1 MFQLIRSRTVVVL
14 AVSGASLGVG
24 IGVQGLGVAAT
35 SNCRTV
41 YAEGTDTSDP
51 PSSVVAHVCDRIVVD
66 FVFGTQGQI
75 VPVWNVSQKP
85 AKKVVKFVSKGYGP
99 VDDSTDEATYRF
111 HFQAVGKGRTS
122 VKFRETTP
130 SPGYGTLDSATV
142 KITVLP
148 RRTGGTG
155 PTGPT
160 GPSGPTSTAG

>member
-24 IGVQGLGVAAT
+24 IGVQGLAAGAT

-75 VPVWNVSQKP
+75 VPVWNVSRRP

-99 VDDSTDEATYRF
+99 FDDSTDEATYRF
-111 HFQAVGKGRTS
+111 HFRSVGKGRTS

-130 SPGYGTLDSATV
+130 SPGYGTLDSWTV

-160 GPSGPTSTAG
+160 GPSGPTGTSG